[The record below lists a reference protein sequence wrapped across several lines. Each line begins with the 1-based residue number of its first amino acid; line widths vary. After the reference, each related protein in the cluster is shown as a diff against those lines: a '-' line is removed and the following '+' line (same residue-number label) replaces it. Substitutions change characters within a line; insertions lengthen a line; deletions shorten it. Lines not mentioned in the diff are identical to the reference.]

1 MSFRCLVGSPF
12 PNVDGTCIN
21 EEGPDMGAIGAKF
34 LRLLSPTPG
43 QGGEVENQSLLNCFP
58 ISKLFHY
65 FVLV

>member
-43 QGGEVENQSLLNCFP
+43 QGGKLENRNFL
-58 ISKLFHY
+58 KY
-65 FVLV
+65 FTILKF